1 VTPPAR
7 EDGARGV
14 RVHERALLDALSA
27 IDPEPFRD
35 EVWRIV
41 RKGRDPL
48 RGSSANGRWSP
59 GGEFDVL
66 YTSLTRAGA
75 LAEIGFRLSLEPVWP
90 SRMEHTLHRIAASA
104 DRVLHILDVVDLA
117 PLGVDV
123 PRYESFDYAA
133 TQAIASAAHF
143 LEFDGLRVPSARADC
158 HNLVLFLDR
167 IAEDADLNVLET
179 EAVDWETWRR
189 QRRGR

>member
-1 VTPPAR
+1 VN
-7 EDGARGV
+7 

-27 IDPEPFRD
+27 IDPEPFRG
-35 EVWRIV
+35 EVWRIT

-48 RGSSANGRWSP
+48 RGSSANGRWSL
-59 GGEFDVL
+59 GGAFDVL
-66 YTSLTRAGA
+66 YTSLTRDGA

-90 SRMEHTLHRIAASA
+90 SRMEHELHRIAASA
-104 DRVLHILDVVDLA
+104 GRVLHILDVVDLA

-123 PRYESFDYAA
+123 PRYENFDYAA
-133 TQAIASAAHF
+133 TQAIAAAAHF

-167 IAEDADLNVLET
+167 VAEGADLNVLDT
-179 EAVDWETWRR
+179 EAVGWERWRSEK
-189 QRRGR
+189 RGR